1 MTWRF
6 VIHGKASEPYD
17 EEGVRKLIDLNLLTP
32 ATHAWTSG
40 MAAWKPASEIPDLA
54 RLFPPSAPAPAPEYP
69 PLPTAAPAA
78 PAEPA
83 APPPPAAFPP
93 PPAPGAAAGIW
104 EERARQFLYWCFRP
118 RNGRPSKIRAYID
131 EKPGRAIPVALAV
144 LLGLFLSFALFVDAF
159 GNASGQAGSGGG
171 GAPGGGSQMG
181 GGNTME
187 NWHIARDAQRYNQ
200 NVIDDVYRNNR
211 DSFDRQSET
220 YRRANYDW
228 YNNNND

>member
-6 VIHGKASEPYD
+6 VIHGKASEPYG

-54 RLFPPSAPAPAPEYP
+54 RLFPAATPAPATEYP

-78 PAEPA
+78 PNDSPV
-83 APPPPAAFPP
+83 PPPP
-93 PPAPGAAAGIW
+93 PGASAGIW
-104 EERARQFLYWCFRP
+104 DDRARQFLYWCFRP
-118 RNGRPSKIRAYID
+118 RNGRPSKIRTYID

-144 LLGLFLSFALFVDAF
+144 ILGLFLSFALFVDAF
-159 GNASGQAGSGGG
+159 SNASGQAGGGGGGG
-171 GAPGGGSQMG
+171 GAPGAGGQMG

-187 NWHIARDAQRYNQ
+187 NWYIARDAQRYNQ

>member
-6 VIHGKASEPYD
+6 VIHGKASEPCD

-54 RLFPPSAPAPAPEYP
+54 RLFPAAAPATEYP
-69 PLPTAAPAA
+69 PLPTAV
-78 PAEPA
+78 
-83 APPPPAAFPP
+83 PPPPADPAIPP
-93 PPAPGAAAGIW
+93 PPPGAPAGIW
-104 EERARQFLYWCFRP
+104 DDRARQFLYWCFRP